1 MAMKKKLFISVL
13 STAAAFAVLALLL
26 NLSMQP
32 FHLNGQSMDDV
43 VSVDICRQNIDRIA
57 SLSAE
62 DQKTL
67 LLLLKK
73 AKMLRFPYTGDG
85 WDGTLGP
92 MFQLEF
98 ENGESHFFSTVSGTP
113 GYYTIDGSVTYQAGD
128 PALVKEIENLWYDW
142 YDTYF

>member
-43 VSVDICRQNIDRIA
+43 VSVDICRQNIDRTA

-92 MFQLEF
+92 MF
-98 ENGESHFFSTVSGTP
+98 
-113 GYYTIDGSVTYQAGD
+113 
-128 PALVKEIENLWYDW
+128 
-142 YDTYF
+142 